1 MWLGPDEAGVHQFVL
16 AVKRRMGSNLVQTLD
31 HLEKNTQL
39 FDRFALHKHPVFGRS
54 KDSGMR
60 ESRMNVPIAL
70 LAIRHM
76 NLRFDSLGHVGI
88 VYDTVVAH
96 RSPVSGNVR
105 STQAALT
112 RVNKERIP
120 VRTRYRHECLELG
133 S

>member
-60 ESRMNVPIAL
+60 ESRVNVPIAL
-70 LAIRHM
+70 IAIRH
-76 NLRFDSLGHVGI
+76 HVGI

>member
-39 FDRFALHKHPVFGRS
+39 FDRFALHKHPMFGRS

-60 ESRMNVPIAL
+60 ESRVNVPIAL

-76 NLRFDSLGHVGI
+76 I
-88 VYDTVVAH
+88 C
-96 RSPVSGNVR
+96 VS
-105 STQAALT
+105 
-112 RVNKERIP
+112 IP
-120 VRTRYRHECLELG
+120 SAMLVLFMIQLLHIEAPFPGMSAPHKQHLLE
-133 S
+133 